1 MRRIEQLYD
10 FIFRTAEVVLILV
23 AVLVFIA
30 VTVAVFS
37 RFVLNASVPWADELP
52 ALALIWLT
60 FLGAAVL
67 SKRNENLNFD
77 GVSAS
82 LPISIQ
88 RILDVFNS
96 LVIPIFLAILVYY
109 GWKFTVQTWSRTA
122 ITLPLNIGLVR
133 LVVPLSG
140 VLMML
145 VYVNR
150 IYRAVRGLPLA
161 QPEGDQ

>member
-10 FIFRTAEVVLILV
+10 FIFRVAEVVLILV

-30 VTVAVFS
+30 VSVAVFS
-37 RFVLNASVPWADELP
+37 RFVMNSSVPWADELP

-82 LPISIQ
+82 LPLSIQ
-88 RILDVFNS
+88 RLLDVFNS
-96 LVIPIFLAILVYY
+96 VVILIFLAILVYY
-109 GWKFTVQTWSRTA
+109 GWKFTIQTWSRTA
-122 ITLPLNIGLVR
+122 ITLPLNMGLVR
-133 LVVPLSG
+133 LIVPLSG

-145 VYVNR
+145 VYANR
-150 IYRAVRGLPLA
+150 IYRAIRGLPLA

>member
-10 FIFRTAEVVLILV
+10 LIFRVAEVVLILV
-23 AVLVFIA
+23 AVLVFVS

-67 SKRNENLNFD
+67 SKRNENLSFD

-82 LPISIQ
+82 LPSSVQ
-88 RILDVFNS
+88 RILEVFNS
-96 LVIPIFLAILVYY
+96 VVILIFLAILVYY
-109 GWKFTVQTWSRTA
+109 GWKFTMQTWSRTA
-122 ITLPLNIGLVR
+122 ITLPLNMGLVR
-133 LVVPLSG
+133 FIVPLSG

-145 VYVNR
+145 VYANR
-150 IYRAVRGLPLA
+150 IYRSIRGLLLA
-161 QPEGDQ
+161 KPEEYQ

>member
-10 FIFRTAEVVLILV
+10 LIFRVAEVVLILV
-23 AVLVFIA
+23 AVLVFVS

-82 LPISIQ
+82 LPLRVQ
-88 RILDVFNS
+88 RILEVFNGV
-96 LVIPIFLAILVYY
+96 VILIFLSILVYY
-109 GWKFTVQTWSRTA
+109 GWKFTMQTWSRTA
-122 ITLPLNIGLVR
+122 ITLPLNMGFVR
-133 LVVPLSG
+133 SIVPLSG

-145 VYVNR
+145 VYANR
-150 IYRAVRGLPLA
+150 IYRSIRGLPLA
-161 QPEGDQ
+161 KPEEYQ